1 MFCWVDM
8 RQALAARRERNANKP
23 SGGTGDKP
31 SGGTGED
38 GDIVAGAVWEEEREL
53 WRDLMYTYRVLI
65 TPGVM
70 CVTQ

>member
-8 RQALAARRERNANKP
+8 RQALAARRERNAN
-23 SGGTGDKP
+23 KP